1 MNALTPALARMQ
13 TASDNSELAGQLR
26 ARGLYDVTDAR
37 FVKYGLA
44 WDRVAVPDPEPLPAP
59 APASSVVEFPKL
71 PVPGNGPVPV
81 KTPKATP
88 APPPPPPPAT
98 PPPPLAVGV
107 EVGGGAG
114 GDSALSQQHQD
125 AVKRAVAKLTGVEAD
140 QVTVGASG
148 GSGGR
153 RRLRQAADASAPWS
167 QKLALSVAPA
177 PGQGAAVRAALDKLA
192 TGDGAQ
198 RLADAV
204 RAEGWPSVQRASVAT
219 ANGSAPGR
227 GRGAA
232 AETVSNTPLSGGA
245 IAGIVIGALVTAALI
260 AGVIVTAILLRT
272 HRRPPPSALPH
283 APKLMAAAS
292 AQTDGSAVSPGMESV
307 ELGFTKATPSPPPR
321 RGFAGLGRPRAP
333 PQPPPTLGTEGVADG
348 ARRDLASIAAAGVTS
363 LRRLASGAA
372 GRLSAA
378 GGSASA
384 ATTISPPRPPRPTGA
399 PADPLDDVEDAVA
412 DLALR
417 GTPFAGNYAAD
428 AVLRRGPRTLEV
440 AAREVAPPRRPV
452 VLKFFTSPDEFRH
465 EGALA
470 AKLPP
475 GEATPAVL
483 DAFAAGGAPGA
494 STLPACVV
502 SEAGDYS
509 LADWPRKRSRTP
521 DDVQRRAVLAMVA
534 KAVARLHA
542 KGVVHGGLCPDAVL
556 WFSGANAM
564 KLGRLATWAPV
575 GGAASPPPDPRYAAP
590 EIVAAV
596 AKGAA
601 TVPATA
607 AADSWALGALAYWIF
622 TDAPLLPNAGDAA
635 AAAAAL
641 GDAGPL
647 PWEARP
653 AALVKLAPPVAAV
666 ITGLLARDP
675 AARTAAADVLTSP
688 LFRSKARRPG
698 SGKTASAAS
707 AVTK

>member
-1 MNALTPALARMQ
+1 MQ

-44 WDRVAVPDPEPLPAP
+44 WDRVAVPDPPEPAP
-59 APASSVVEFPKL
+59 APAPSVVEFPKL

-88 APPPPPPPAT
+88 APTPPPPVA
-98 PPPPLAVGV
+98 PPPPLAVEV

-114 GDSALSQQHQD
+114 GNPALTKEHQD
-125 AVKRAVAKLTGVEAD
+125 AVKRAVAKLAAVEVD
-140 QVTVGASG
+140 QVTVVGGG

-153 RRLRQAADASAPWS
+153 RRLRQTADPASWS

-177 PGQGAAVRAALDKLA
+177 PSQGAAVRAALDGLA

-204 RAEGWPSVQRASVAT
+204 RAEGWPSVQSASVAT
-219 ANGSAPGR
+219 INGSVAGSV
-227 GRGAA
+227 ASA
-232 AETVSNTPLSGGA
+232 AEPASSAPLSAGA

-260 AGVIVTAILLRT
+260 AGVIVAAIRLR
-272 HRRPPPSALPH
+272 RRPPPSTSAPRH

-292 AQTDGSAVSPGMESV
+292 AQTDASAPTPGMESV
-307 ELGFTKATPSPPPR
+307 ELGSTKAMPSPPPR
-321 RGFAGLGRPRAP
+321 RGFAGLGRPRVP
-333 PQPPPTLGTEGVADG
+333 PPPPPTLGTEGVADG
-348 ARRDLASIAAAGVTS
+348 ARKDLASIAAAGVTS

-384 ATTISPPRPPRPTGA
+384 ATTVSPPRPQRPAGT

-417 GTPFAGNYAAD
+417 GTPFAGKYAAD

-452 VLKFFTSPDEFRH
+452 LLKFFTSPDEFRH

-483 DAFAAGGAPGA
+483 DAYAVGGAPGA
-494 STLPACVV
+494 ATLPACVV

-534 KAVARLHA
+534 KAVAGLHA

-564 KLGRLATWAPV
+564 RLGRLATWAPV
-575 GGAASPPPDPRYAAP
+575 GGAAPPPPDPRYAAP
-590 EIVAAV
+590 EIAAAV

-641 GDAGPL
+641 GDTGPL
-647 PWEARP
+647 PWEKRP
-653 AALVKLAPPVAAV
+653 AALAKLAPPVAAV